1 MNELSCG
8 EEDAA
13 LARNEVEAPMEK
25 SKVLHEQIDSEET
38 NVKHIEGSTVKTGPR
53 VDPVQKQEGDNW
65 ALKVQI

>member
-1 MNELSCG
+1 MKELSRG

-38 NVKHIEGSTVKTGPR
+38 NVKHIEGLTVKMGPR
-53 VDPVQKQEGDNW
+53 VDPAQKQEGDNW